1 MREIDALIREY
12 EGYRPELTRREDFNS
27 FWDNALSGCN
37 SIPLR
42 PRIEEIKYPIK
53 QVKVERIIY
62 QGAYET
68 PIKAFYIKP
77 VDPKE
82 KLKCIIFYHGYG
94 GSKGSISQYMTWL
107 IQGYAVLT
115 VDCRGMGETG
125 DDSKYSYGNTGSW
138 ATQGLLVKEEYYYY
152 KVWLDCKRAVDFIME
167 QSEIDPNAVCL
178 MGSSLGGGIAMA
190 VAALDSRPA
199 LVVAEVPNMCDIE
212 LTIKQ
217 KMEGSLVEI
226 EKFMKLHPE
235 YMEKVLTNLSYFDIL
250 NHASNI
256 KSKIRVSVAFKDL
269 ICPPKPIFGV
279 YNHITSEKS
288 MEIYPFSGHDAP
300 GTPSHIEKTIYYVNT
315 KL

>member
-1 MREIDALIREY
+1 MREIDALIKEY
-12 EGYRPELTRREDFNS
+12 ESYHPELTRREEFNS
-27 FWDNALSGCN
+27 FWENALSE
-37 SIPLR
+37 SKTIPLN
-42 PRIEEIKYPIK
+42 PHVEKILYPIK
-53 QVKVERIIY
+53 QVQVERVTY

-68 PIKAFYIKP
+68 PISAYYIKP
-77 VDPKE
+77 VDTKE

-94 GSKGSISQYMTWL
+94 GNKGAISQYMTWL
-107 IQGYAVLT
+107 IQGYAIFA

-125 DDSKYSYGNTGSW
+125 DDSTYSFGNTGSW

-152 KVWLDCKRAVDFIME
+152 KVWLDCKRAVDFIMT
-167 QSEIDPNAVCL
+167 QDEIDPNAVCL

-190 VAALDSRPA
+190 VAALDPRPA
-199 LVVAEVPNMCDIE
+199 LVVADVPNMCDIE

-226 EKFMKLHPE
+226 EKFLKVHPE
-235 YMEKVLTNLSYFDIL
+235 YTEKILTNLSYFDIL

-300 GTPSHIEKTIYYVNT
+300 GTSSHIEKTISYVNMN
-315 KL
+315 L